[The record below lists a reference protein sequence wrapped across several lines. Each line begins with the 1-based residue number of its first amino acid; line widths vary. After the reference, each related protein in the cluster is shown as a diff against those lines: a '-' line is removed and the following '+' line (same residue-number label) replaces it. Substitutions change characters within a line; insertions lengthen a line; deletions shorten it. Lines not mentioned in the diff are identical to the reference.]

1 MTKERIEK
9 ELQKVR
15 QQLAT
20 LQERQKDLEEQLQ
33 MTEDAEKMKFIE
45 KNKISLDRLILLN
58 KVSEEEILHLLKQ
71 KEQEEQTRQTE
82 REAVSHEKIKLSTK
96 AVLSLGL
103 SAVLFCMPAVGFALN
118 GNYAVNVHAEDSK
131 EQEAVSEEP
140 AESTGQTEAD
150 TEQSA
155 EGGTEESTE
164 NTTEESTENGTVSGN
179 EVTEPVCTC
188 EKKCSAYDY
197 DKDCEVCAADY
208 RDCEYKTPNVVIN
221 INSPGGW
228 YNERATVTFTVSD
241 TAHTGNFEI
250 AMIQAKVGQNG
261 SWTDVTED
269 KKLEISE
276 NCTVYVQVTDQKGNT
291 YERNRAMKCFDT
303 TKPTLN
309 AAVSDGLLS
318 IQVHDTDSGAKAV
331 YVNGYEFTDL
341 TNGTLNI
348 RLQQFDA
355 GYEYFTISAMDNAGN
370 MSEVYK
376 TKNPYYKDPADE
388 SDENPAEQLPVNAE
402 ATKPGSATGTVT
414 EHTKT
419 DSDGNTI
426 SQTPEEQ
433 KKQAFAEADAAEA
446 AESGDKEQS
455 EQGKEF
461 YTIQTASDKVFY
473 LIIDRDGEEEMVY
486 FLTEITENDL
496 LNTTSDNSETLPKNS
511 AALESAIPTTE
522 SALPNNNTDKESEPE
537 EDTESEST
545 EEESTEETEPEE
557 EAGEEASPIA
567 SYIIIGILAIAF
579 IGGAYY
585 FKVVRRKKEDFIED
599 EDEDEED
606 TEEYEN
612 EDEEQEDSS
621 DDDFFDDDR
630 ESDAADTTE

>member
-1 MTKERIEK
+1 MNK
-9 ELQKVR
+9 
-15 QQLAT
+15 
-20 LQERQKDLEEQLQ
+20 
-33 MTEDAEKMKFIE
+33 KMK
-45 KNKISLDRLILLN
+45 LRY
-58 KVSEEEILHLLKQ
+58 
-71 KEQEEQTRQTE
+71 R
-82 REAVSHEKIKLSTK
+82 
-96 AVLSLGL
+96 AVLSLIL
-103 SAVLFCMPAVGFALN
+103 SAVLFCMPAAAFSMN
-118 GNYAVNVHAEDSK
+118 GNNAIAVRAEDGGES
-131 EQEAVSEEP
+131 STEEET
-140 AESTGQTEAD
+140 ES
-150 TEQSA
+150 S
-155 EGGTEESTE
+155 TEESATE
-164 NTTEESTENGTVSGN
+164 QETSEPGSTEQETEGESVSGN
-179 EVTEPVCTC
+179 EAPEPECTC
-188 EKKCSAYDY
+188 EDKCGAYEY
-197 DKDCEVCAADY
+197 DHNCKVCVEDY
-208 RDCEYKTPNVVIN
+208 RLCAYKKPNVSISIN
-221 INSPGGW
+221 KPDGW
-228 YNERATVTFTVSD
+228 FHDTVTVTFKVAD
-241 TAHTGNFEI
+241 VAHTGNFEI
-250 AMIQAKVGQNG
+250 AKIQAKVGQNG

-291 YERNRAMKCFDT
+291 YERNRAVKCFDT

-318 IQVHDTDSGAKAV
+318 VQVHDTDSGAKAV
-331 YVNGYEFTDL
+331 YVNGYEFTEF

-402 ATKPGSATGTVT
+402 ATKPGNATATVT

-419 DSDGNTI
+419 DGDGNTV

-433 KKQAFAEADAAEA
+433 KKQEFAKADAAEKEEK
-446 AESGDKEQS
+446 AESGDTEKKQS

-496 LNTTSDNSETLPKNS
+496 LNATSGNSDTLPKNS
-511 AALESAIPTTE
+511 AALESAIPAGE
-522 SALPNNNTDKESEPE
+522 SALSNNNGEKPE
-537 EDTESEST
+537 DEQQTEENTGEIENTED
-545 EEESTEETEPEE
+545 EESTEETEPEE
-557 EAGEEASPIA
+557 KAAEPNPVI
-567 SYIIIGILAIAF
+567 SYILMGTLAAAF

-585 FKVVRRKKEDFIED
+585 FKVVRKKKEDFIED

-606 TEEYEN
+606 QEEYEN
-612 EDEEQEDSS
+612 EDEEPEDGSE
-621 DDDFFDDDR
+621 DDFF
-630 ESDAADTTE
+630 ENGEE

>member
-1 MTKERIEK
+1 MNK
-9 ELQKVR
+9 
-15 QQLAT
+15 
-20 LQERQKDLEEQLQ
+20 
-33 MTEDAEKMKFIE
+33 KMK
-45 KNKISLDRLILLN
+45 LRY
-58 KVSEEEILHLLKQ
+58 
-71 KEQEEQTRQTE
+71 R
-82 REAVSHEKIKLSTK
+82 
-96 AVLSLGL
+96 AVLSLIL
-103 SAVLFCMPAVGFALN
+103 SAVLFCMPVMAFSMN
-118 GNYAVNVHAEDSK
+118 GNNAVSVRAED
-131 EQEAVSEEP
+131 A
-140 AESTGQTEAD
+140 
-150 TEQSA
+150 
-155 EGGTEESTE
+155 GTEEETE
-164 NTTEESTENGTVSGN
+164 SMTEESGTDQETPEQETENGSEESGGGTVSGN
-179 EVTEPVCTC
+179 DVPEPVCTC
-188 EKKCSAYDY
+188 GKKCSAYDY
-197 DKDCEVCAADY
+197 DRDCEVCAADY
-208 RDCEYKTPNVVIN
+208 KNCEYQTPNVVIG
-221 INSPGGW
+221 INSPAGW
-228 YNERATVTFTVSD
+228 YNEKAAVTFSVSD
-241 TAHTGNFEI
+241 AAHTGNFEV

-291 YERNRAMKCFDT
+291 YERSRAIRCFDT

-318 IQVHDTDSGAKAV
+318 VQVHDTDSGAKAV
-331 YVNGYEFTDL
+331 YVNGYEFTEL

-402 ATKPGSATGTVT
+402 ATKPGNATGTVT

-419 DSDGNTI
+419 DSDGNTV
-426 SQTPEEQ
+426 SENSLAEQ
-433 KKQAFAEADAAEA
+433 KKQAMAEADAAEA
-446 AESGDKEQS
+446 AESGEQEKEQS
-455 EQGKEF
+455 GQGKEF

-511 AALESAIPTTE
+511 AALESAIPTEE
-522 SALPNNNTDKESEPE
+522 SALPNNNGEAL
-537 EDTESEST
+537 EDTEQAEDT
-545 EEESTEETEPEE
+545 EETEDTEDAESTEETEPEE
-557 EAGEEASPIA
+557 KAEEPNQVI
-567 SYIIIGILAIAF
+567 SYILMGALAIAF

-585 FKVVRRKKEDFIED
+585 FKVVRKKKEDFIED

-606 TEEYEN
+606 EEEYEDE
-612 EDEEQEDSS
+612 EDEEDGSG
-621 DDDFFDDDR
+621 DDFFADDDR
-630 ESDAADTTE
+630 EADAAETIAEADPDEE

>member
-1 MTKERIEK
+1 MNRKE
-9 ELQKVR
+9 
-15 QQLAT
+15 
-20 LQERQKDLEEQLQ
+20 
-33 MTEDAEKMKFIE
+33 
-45 KNKISLDRLILLN
+45 
-58 KVSEEEILHLLKQ
+58 
-71 KEQEEQTRQTE
+71 
-82 REAVSHEKIKLSTK
+82 KLRYR
-96 AVLSLGL
+96 AVLSLIL
-103 SAVLFCMPAVGFALN
+103 SAVLFCMPAVAFSMN
-118 GNYAVNVHAEDSK
+118 GNNAIDARAEDSVESGSEEETENAAGESHA
-131 EQEAVSEEP
+131 EQEA
-140 AESTGQTEAD
+140 AD
-150 TEQSA
+150 QETTEQET
-155 EGGTEESTE
+155 EGGTESDTE
-164 NTTEESTENGTVSGN
+164 GGTVSGN
-179 EVTEPVCTC
+179 DVPEPVCTC
-188 EKKCSAYDY
+188 EKKCSAYDC

-208 RDCEYKTPNVVIN
+208 KNCEYKTPNVVIH

-228 YNERATVTFTVSD
+228 YNEKAAVTFSVSD
-241 TAHTGNFEI
+241 TAHTGNFEV
-250 AMIQAKVGQNG
+250 AKIQAKVGQNG

-291 YERNRAMKCFDT
+291 YERSRAVRCFDT

-318 IQVHDTDSGAKAV
+318 VQVHDTDSGAKAV
-331 YVNGYEFTDL
+331 YVNGYEFTEL

-388 SDENPAEQLPVNAE
+388 SDENPAKQLPVNAE
-402 ATKPGSATGTVT
+402 ATKPGNATGTVT

-419 DSDGNTI
+419 DGDGNTV

-433 KKQAFAEADAAEA
+433 KKEEFAKADAAEK
-446 AESGDKEQS
+446 AESGDKEKEQS

-473 LIIDRDGEEEMVY
+473 LIIDRDGEEEVVY

-496 LNTTSDNSETLPKNS
+496 LNATSDNSETLPKNS
-511 AALESAIPTTE
+511 AALESAIPTEE
-522 SALPNNNTDKESEPE
+522 SALPNNNGEMP
-537 EDTESEST
+537 EDTEQTGEDT
-545 EEESTEETEPEE
+545 EETENTEDTENTEETEPEE
-557 EAGEEASPIA
+557 KAEEPNPFI
-567 SYIIIGILAIAF
+567 SYILMGALAVAF

-585 FKVVRRKKEDFIED
+585 FKVVRKKKEDFIED

-606 TEEYEN
+606 EEEYEN
-612 EDEEQEDSS
+612 EDEEPEDGSG
-621 DDDFFDDDR
+621 DEFFENEED
-630 ESDAADTTE
+630 E

>member
-1 MTKERIEK
+1 MNKKTKLRY
-9 ELQKVR
+9 R
-15 QQLAT
+15 
-20 LQERQKDLEEQLQ
+20 
-33 MTEDAEKMKFIE
+33 
-45 KNKISLDRLILLN
+45 
-58 KVSEEEILHLLKQ
+58 
-71 KEQEEQTRQTE
+71 
-82 REAVSHEKIKLSTK
+82 
-96 AVLSLGL
+96 AVLSLIL
-103 SAVLFCMPAVGFALN
+103 SAVLFCMPAAAFSMN
-118 GNYAVNVHAEDSK
+118 GNNAIAVRAEDSGK
-131 EQEAVSEEP
+131 SRTEEET
-140 AESTGQTEAD
+140 ES
-150 TEQSA
+150 S
-155 EGGTEESTE
+155 TEEST
-164 NTTEESTENGTVSGN
+164 TEQETSEPGSTEQETEGESVSGN
-179 EVTEPVCTC
+179 EVPEPECTC
-188 EKKCSAYDY
+188 EDKCGAYEY
-197 DKDCEVCAADY
+197 DRNCKVCVEDY
-208 RDCEYKTPNVVIN
+208 RLCAYKKPNVSISIN
-221 INSPGGW
+221 KPDGW
-228 YNERATVTFTVSD
+228 FHDTITVTFKVAD
-241 TAHTGNFEI
+241 VAHTGNFEI
-250 AMIQAKVGQNG
+250 AEIQAKVGQNG

-291 YERNRAMKCFDT
+291 YERNRAVKCFDT

-318 IQVHDTDSGAKAV
+318 VQVHDTDSGAKAV
-331 YVNGYEFTDL
+331 YVNGYEFTEL

-402 ATKPGSATGTVT
+402 ATKPGNATATVT

-419 DSDGNTI
+419 DGDGNTV

-433 KKQAFAEADAAEA
+433 KKQEFAKADAAEKKEK
-446 AESGDKEQS
+446 AESGNTEKKQS

-496 LNTTSDNSETLPKNS
+496 LNATSGNSDTLPKNS
-511 AALESAIPTTE
+511 AALESAIPAGE
-522 SALPNNNTDKESEPE
+522 SALPNNNGEKPE
-537 EDTESEST
+537 DEQQTEENTGETENTED
-545 EEESTEETEPEE
+545 EESTEETEPKEKAAE
-557 EAGEEASPIA
+557 PNPVI
-567 SYIIIGILAIAF
+567 SYILMGALAAAF

-585 FKVVRRKKEDFIED
+585 FKVVRKKKEDFIED

-606 TEEYEN
+606 QEEYEN
-612 EDEEQEDSS
+612 EDEEPEDGSG
-621 DDDFFDDDR
+621 DDFF
-630 ESDAADTTE
+630 ENGEE